1 MLDFLNDLDQQV
13 FLFLNGLHNGFFDFL
28 MWWFSDKLIW
38 LPLYLLFF
46 YFLVRKYGW
55 ESVAILLSLAILIA
69 LSDQVSGF
77 IKDSVARYRPSHNPE
92 IEAQVRTLNGYFG
105 GNYGFVSSHAANSFA
120 LAYFL
125 AKFIKSNYTFFTPLL
140 FIWAFTV
147 SYSRIYLGVHYPG
160 DIIGGALLGIA
171 LAWFVVNVYHRII
184 RYSCFSKQC

>member
-1 MLDFLNDLDQQV
+1 MLDYLNDLDQKV
-13 FLFLNGLHNGFFDFL
+13 FLFLNGLHNGSFDFL

-38 LPLYLLFF
+38 IPLYLLFF

-55 ESVAILLSLAILIA
+55 ESIAILLSLAILIA

-77 IKDSVARYRPSHNPE
+77 IKDAVARYRPSHNPDIQE
-92 IEAQVRTLNGYFG
+92 QIRTLNGYLG

-125 AKFIKSNYTFFTPLL
+125 SKFLKSNYTFFAPLL
-140 FIWAFTV
+140 FTWASVV

-160 DIIGGALLGIA
+160 DILGGALLGIT
-171 LAWFVVNVYHRII
+171 LAWFVVNAYQRII
-184 RYSCFSKQC
+184 KYTCFSKQC